1 MNCNVAAMLRATI
14 YHSWLPPAE
23 LRLNRASGETRECS
37 AYFCSVADEA
47 LNDAAN
53 RSDTRSRRAR
63 PWKGACSAAFK
74 GNARTKE
81 WGDGAG
87 HLSANT
93 LSGWREHPVQVA
105 VKRHVLRAALG
116 SAASNAV
123 ATSLAWLLRLH
134 SDPKSIADR
143 VHGTVAAHEHS

>member
-63 PWKGACSAAFK
+63 PRKGACSVAFK

-81 WGDGAG
+81 WEDGAG

-93 LSGWREHPVQVA
+93 LSGCRGVPPEGASSPGSG
-105 VKRHVLRAALG
+105 KRPRLACSAGKRSEQRRRDIPCL
-116 SAASNAV
+116 AASPA
-123 ATSLAWLLRLH
+123 LR
-134 SDPKSIADR
+134 PE
-143 VHGTVAAHEHS
+143 EHR